1 MNGSIQPGTLI
12 SRRDFIAAAC
22 VGVATLT
29 LCPKNAFA
37 TQWGSQLTTSSGGV
51 TYYYSCGIDGGANP
65 VAHTK
70 ARSSQTVAAGTM
82 KVQARLAQGMNGNVV
97 ASSKVKSNARG
108 TSVSTSI
115 SKSSLASGFR
125 SVGLVWIHDTPLSC
139 TPIVAA
145 SLANELPIN
154 ANGQTYGSAFDDEQ
168 GLTPDLLAVV
178 ADSGLEGY
186 VLYEQFVDENAPDQ
200 IPVYDVEG
208 ETVIG
213 TFTFGDK

>member
-1 MNGSIQPGTLI
+1 M
-12 SRRDFIAAAC
+12 
-22 VGVATLT
+22 
-29 LCPKNAFA
+29 
-37 TQWGSQLTTSSGGV
+37 
-51 TYYYSCGIDGGANP
+51 
-65 VAHTK
+65 
-70 ARSSQTVAAGTM
+70 
-82 KVQARLAQGMNGNVV
+82 
-97 ASSKVKSNARG
+97 
-108 TSVSTSI
+108 
-115 SKSSLASGFR
+115 
-125 SVGLVWIHDTPLSC
+125 
-139 TPIVAA
+139 AA